1 MKNEIENHLLLIST
15 AMDKLIQSNTKETAF
30 EYEEAI
36 KNLRN
41 FLNENPEF
49 PEVEGLE
56 MYLRGVVKFRNEAFN
71 KYRAFGWLERKP
83 FSEWL
88 VKEYAGRKAWTSLLE
103 CQ

>member
-15 AMDKLIQSNTKETAF
+15 AMEKLIQSNTKETAL
-30 EYEEAI
+30 EYGEAI
-36 KNLRN
+36 QNLRN
-41 FLNENPEF
+41 FLEENPTF
-49 PEVEGLE
+49 PDVEGLE
-56 MYLRGVVKFRNEAFN
+56 MYASGIVRFRNEAFN
-71 KYRAFGWLERKP
+71 KYRAFGWLTRKP